1 MLFGGKVE
9 SHKKSDLFFKIKVK
23 INLSSEQKFFGVGRK
38 IDNSTKFLWAKSIQ
52 RFFHMK

>member
-1 MLFGGKVE
+1 MLFGDSVLP
-9 SHKKSDLFFKIKVK
+9 HKKSDLFFKIKVK
-23 INLSSEQKFFGVGRK
+23 INLSSEQNFFGGRRK